1 MAAGVE
7 CDGSSPLIPVFNL
20 EVERSQREH
29 QLFAPGFAMKQQ
41 FVYFK
46 SPEDRARVQV
56 GDGRDPARRRVVFE
70 ATLRRLSGEGTV
82 RWSFGEE
89 DGVKSGGV

>member
-1 MAAGVE
+1 
-7 CDGSSPLIPVFNL
+7 
-20 EVERSQREH
+20 
-29 QLFAPGFAMKQQ
+29 MKQQ

-82 RWSFGEE
+82 RWSSGGEE
-89 DGVKSGGV
+89 ASSDGI

>member
-1 MAAGVE
+1 MGPRHSYLF
-7 CDGSSPLIPVFNL
+7 SSSKTK
-20 EVERSQREH
+20 SQREH
-29 QLFAPGFAMKQQ
+29 HLFAPGFAMKQQ

-89 DGVKSGGV
+89 EESRDGF